1 MRARFS
7 SQIHCNWPNGR
18 RKEMTRTR
26 QIVAAVLF
34 FHSCPNIFITELL
47 EYTGWSSCND
57 SSRTR
62 TLVFP
67 TVIQHSESKQH
78 FQHYISVIF
87 NLWICSMWLLNNSIT
102 RDTRYIT
109 IWEGSIL
116 HLANR
121 IGRFPL
127 CEEHRCVTERRDLRF
142 WLWQRLFFFFFY
154 QLSFTWNC

>member
-1 MRARFS
+1 
-7 SQIHCNWPNGR
+7 
-18 RKEMTRTR
+18 MTRTR

-116 HLANR
+116 TLSQPNR
-121 IGRFPL
+121 EISPL
-127 CEEHRCVTERRDLRF
+127 WRTSLRNRTERSPFLT
-142 WLWQRLFFFFFY
+142 LTTPLFFFFFISY
-154 QLSFTWNC
+154 RLPGIVNCATFSAFIKHSV